1 MITTNIMVT
10 SIITIIINDK
20 DHLLQHYCDIGTSNM
35 VMKIVTS
42 IMVMKI
48 ITNNMVM
55 KIVTIIM
62 VMKIVTNNMVMK
74 IVTSIMVMK
83 IVTTTKVMQHSMMI
97 KFKWVNA
104 SSVDEDLGWLMV
116 MQKQRF
122 NDSVIMLKK
131 AKI

>member
-10 SIITIIINDK
+10 SIITIIINDE
-20 DHLLQHYCDIGTSNM
+20 DHLQHYCDIGTSNI

-48 ITNNMVM
+48 I
-55 KIVTIIM
+55 
-62 VMKIVTNNMVMK
+62 TNNMVMK

>member
-10 SIITIIINDK
+10 SIITIIINDE
-20 DHLLQHYCDIGTSNM
+20 DHLQHYCDIGTSNI

-55 KIVTIIM
+55 KIVTSIM

-97 KFKWVNA
+97 KFKWVNE

>member
-1 MITTNIMVT
+1 
-10 SIITIIINDK
+10 
-20 DHLLQHYCDIGTSNM
+20 
-35 VMKIVTS
+35 MKIVTN